1 MKYLTFSVWWKRY
14 TRARGGGGAASG
26 FRIIRDPPTM
36 TQLCYEN
43 GNKNIVFNEKTNKV
57 EGFENS
63 FVIVTVLFLV
73 FH

>member
-1 MKYLTFSVWWKRY
+1 MKYLTFSVLMEALH
-14 TRARGGGGAASG
+14 THGGGGAASG

-43 GNKNIVFNEKTNKV
+43 GNKNIVLNEKTNKV

-63 FVIVTVLFLV
+63 LVIVTFY
-73 FH
+73 F